1 MVADWSDDKI
11 WSLSRGG
18 HDPLKV
24 YVAFKA
30 TTEHKGRPT
39 VILSKTVKGYGMGE
53 AGEGQMITHQQKKMG
68 EQALKEFR
76 DRFQIGGTDQELK
89 EIPFLRFADGSEE
102 MTYLKARREALGSY
116 LPARRCKSEML
127 AVPPLSAFSAQL
139 KGTEGRD
146 FHHDG
151 FRAYPQY
158 ALA

>member
-1 MVADWSDDKI
+1 
-11 WSLSRGG
+11 
-18 HDPLKV
+18 
-24 YVAFKA
+24 
-30 TTEHKGRPT
+30 
-39 VILSKTVKGYGMGE
+39 MGE

-102 MTYLKARREALGSY
+102 MTYLKARREALGGY

-139 KGTEGRD
+139 KGTEGREISTTMAFVRILNTLLRD
-146 FHHDG
+146 KTIG
-151 FRAYPQY
+151 KRIVPIVPARAGLTEQPPVRRGG
-158 ALA
+158 